1 MNSVIDGLLDGESY
15 LNHFIPVCTRG
26 TFLFILSFHLNGV
39 LLTEENHTFVIMIQ
53 RQAVDV
59 VLTHKNNSEV
69 IILLLL
75 LNRCSSFEICE
86 GKRQKLTILS
96 SIFGGTV
103 LLKND
108 LIIKNRNYI
117 VCEWM
122 RIDLPNSDHIIIN
135 YSLRSECSFR
145 MLTIVSLCSFG
156 CNQSCQIFRISDI
169 FYLNLISLFC

>member
-1 MNSVIDGLLDGESY
+1 MY
-15 LNHFIPVCTRG
+15 TRHF
-26 TFLFILSFHLNGV
+26 FFHLNCA
-39 LLTEENHTFVIMIQ
+39 LLKEESHTFVIMIH
-53 RQAVDV
+53 RQSADV
-59 VLTHKNNSEV
+59 VLTHRNNSEV
-69 IILLLL
+69 IILILL
-75 LNRCSSFEICE
+75 LNRCSTFGIYE
-86 GKRQKLTILS
+86 GERQNLTVPPSL
-96 SIFGGTV
+96 FGGTV

-145 MLTIVSLCSFG
+145 MLTIIVSLRSFG